1 MGILFAQQ
9 INKSAKLDKEAT
21 KKNIKAFTK
30 IADANAR
37 LEKCQ
42 SDLLNQLQINAK
54 RKNGLI
60 TYHLSMFQE
69 QYSIIR
75 KIQFGRGKGIEEIE
89 KLGAGGLNLA
99 ARKGDVEMGSVMI
112 GQIAGMLNEIKP
124 VQEIIDDIVNNLAKV
139 MENTQNICK

>member
-1 MGILFAQQ
+1 MLLGILFAQQ

-89 KLGAGGLNLA
+89 KLDATDMDIYHVDIMDGTFVPNFAMSVRELNC
-99 ARKGDVEMGSVMI
+99 R
-112 GQIAGMLNEIKP
+112 P
-124 VQEIIDDIVNNLAKV
+124 
-139 MENTQNICK
+139 

>member
-1 MGILFAQQ
+1 MLLGILFAQQ

-42 SDLLNQLQINAK
+42 NDFLNQLQINAK
-54 RKNGLI
+54 RKNGLL

-75 KIQFGRGKGIEEIE
+75 KIQFGKGRGIEEI
-89 KLGAGGLNLA
+89 
-99 ARKGDVEMGSVMI
+99 
-112 GQIAGMLNEIKP
+112 
-124 VQEIIDDIVNNLAKV
+124 
-139 MENTQNICK
+139 